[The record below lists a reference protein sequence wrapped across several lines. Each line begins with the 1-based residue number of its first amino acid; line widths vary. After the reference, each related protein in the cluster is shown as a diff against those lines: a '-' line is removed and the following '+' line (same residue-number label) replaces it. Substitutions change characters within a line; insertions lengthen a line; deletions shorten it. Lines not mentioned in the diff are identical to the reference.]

1 MKYKLVNKD
10 IKKDYVYELLKSR
23 GVENIQ
29 NFLNPSEDSLQSF
42 EDLFNINIGVDFF
55 ISNIDK
61 NKPLAVIVDC
71 DVDGFTSAS
80 IIYLYI
86 KKLNPEQQI
95 DYYIHNGKQH
105 GLEDMW
111 EKLQDKNYS
120 LIIIPD
126 AASNDSEYASKIST
140 PILVLDHHIVEG
152 EITAKNMVVINNQ
165 LSPKYRNKNLSG
177 AGMAYQFCRAL
188 DKALCVNYADDF
200 IDLAAVGVIGDMM
213 SGLEVENQFLW
224 KKGLSSIN
232 NFFLKTLI
240 DKQSYSMGGKINP
253 ISIAFYIVPL
263 INAMIRV
270 GTQEEKERMFIA
282 FIDGER
288 QIPCNKRGAKG
299 TFERAAI
306 ESARECTNAKA
317 KQTRILD
324 TAEGQIEIKI
334 YKYDLLE
341 NKILL
346 IRLEEDDTFPPELNG
361 LLAMRM
367 AAKYK
372 RPTIVA
378 RLNDQ
383 GYIRG
388 SIRGVNNGPIDSFKN
403 FLTESGYCEYVMGHD
418 NAAGISI
425 KNSDLEKL
433 HCYANQKLANIKLDE
448 DCYDVNFVR
457 AAADTDICDIIS
469 NIVEY
474 EDIWSQNNEEPR
486 LYIHDINISQ
496 DDIQIIGKNKD
507 TVKFTKFGITYIKFH
522 AEDLIEEL
530 KQYKEIKME
539 VVGRGNINEWM
550 GNITYQIM
558 IEGYEVTDGEYSF

>member
-29 NFLNPSEDSLQSF
+29 KFLNPSEDSLQSF
-42 EDLFNINIGVDFF
+42 EDLFNINIGVQLIKDT
-55 ISNIDK
+55 ILNEL
-61 NKPLAVIVDC
+61 PYALIVDS
-71 DVDGFTSAS
+71 DVDGFTSS
-80 IIYLYI
+80 TILYKYLNR
-86 KKLNPEQQI
+86 LNPNKEI
-95 DYYIHNGKQH
+95 EYFLHNGKQH

-126 AASNDSEYASKIST
+126 AASNDSEYASKINT

-152 EITAKNMVVINNQ
+152 EIAAKNMVVINNQ
-165 LSPKYRNKNLSG
+165 ISPKYENKNLSG

-188 DKALCVNYADDF
+188 DKAFCVNYADDF

-213 SGLEVENQFLW
+213 SGLEIENQFLW

-299 TFERAAI
+299 TFEKAAI

-317 KQTRILD
+317 KQTRLLD

-341 NKILL
+341 NKVLL
-346 IRLEEDDTFPPELNG
+346 IRLEEDDMFPSELNG
-361 LLAMRM
+361 LLAMKLSSR
-367 AAKYK
+367 YK
-372 RPTIVA
+372 KPTIVA
-378 RLNDQ
+378 RKCPDGINKGSMRGLNQ
-383 GYIRG
+383 
-388 SIRGVNNGPIDSFKN
+388 SELHSFKE
-403 FLTESGYCEYVMGHD
+403 F
-418 NAAGISI
+418 
-425 KNSDLEKL
+425 LEKS
-433 HCYANQKLANIKLDE
+433 KL
-448 DCYDVNFVR
+448 
-457 AAADTDICDIIS
+457 
-469 NIVEY
+469 
-474 EDIWSQNNEEPR
+474 
-486 LYIHDINISQ
+486 
-496 DDIQIIGKNKD
+496 
-507 TVKFTKFGITYIKFH
+507 FTLVAG
-522 AEDLIEEL
+522 
-530 KQYKEIKME
+530 
-539 VVGRGNINEWM
+539 
-550 GNITYQIM
+550 
-558 IEGYEVTDGEYSF
+558 

>member
-1 MKYKLVNKD
+1 
-10 IKKDYVYELLKSR
+10 
-23 GVENIQ
+23 
-29 NFLNPSEDSLQSF
+29 
-42 EDLFNINIGVDFF
+42 
-55 ISNIDK
+55 
-61 NKPLAVIVDC
+61 
-71 DVDGFTSAS
+71 
-80 IIYLYI
+80 
-86 KKLNPEQQI
+86 
-95 DYYIHNGKQH
+95 
-105 GLEDMW
+105 MW

-120 LIIIPD
+120 LIIVPD

-152 EITAKNMVVINNQ
+152 EITAKNMGVINNQ

-299 TFERAAI
+299 TFEKAAI

-317 KQTRILD
+317 KQTRLLD

-341 NKILL
+341 NKVLL
-346 IRLEEDDTFPPELNG
+346 IRLEEDDMFPSELNG
-361 LLAMRM
+361 LLAMKLSSR
-367 AAKYK
+367 YK
-372 RPTIVA
+372 KPTIVA
-378 RLNDQ
+378 RKCPDGINKGSMRGLNQ
-383 GYIRG
+383 
-388 SIRGVNNGPIDSFKN
+388 SELHSFKE
-403 FLTESGYCEYVMGHD
+403 F
-418 NAAGISI
+418 
-425 KNSDLEKL
+425 LEKS
-433 HCYANQKLANIKLDE
+433 KL
-448 DCYDVNFVR
+448 
-457 AAADTDICDIIS
+457 
-469 NIVEY
+469 
-474 EDIWSQNNEEPR
+474 
-486 LYIHDINISQ
+486 
-496 DDIQIIGKNKD
+496 
-507 TVKFTKFGITYIKFH
+507 FTLVAG
-522 AEDLIEEL
+522 
-530 KQYKEIKME
+530 
-539 VVGRGNINEWM
+539 
-550 GNITYQIM
+550 
-558 IEGYEVTDGEYSF
+558 